1 MDLELFIWGLLLFSG
16 VIVFL
21 LLVIYLPLRW
31 VRKIAKRNGRSV
43 SGFCWLFLLAPYIA
57 WPILL
62 TIDKR
67 EIKLEPESLND
78 E

>member
-1 MDLELFIWGLLLFSG
+1 MDLELLTLGILLFF
-16 VIVFL
+16 VLIFFL
-21 LLVIYLPLRW
+21 WLVIYLPLKW

-67 EIKLEPESLND
+67 EIRLERELS
-78 E
+78 EYE

>member
-1 MDLELFIWGLLLFSG
+1 MDLELLILGLLLFSAL
-16 VIVFL
+16 ILFL
-21 LLVIYLPLRW
+21 LLFIYLPLRW

-67 EIKLEPESLND
+67 EIRLEPESLND

>member
-1 MDLELFIWGLLLFSG
+1 MDLELLFLGMLLFAGFSFF
-16 VIVFL
+16 IFI
-21 LLVIYLPLRW
+21 VIYLPLKW

-43 SGFCWLFLLAPYIA
+43 SGFCWLFLIAPLIA

-67 EIKLEPESLND
+67 EENPTPA
-78 E
+78 

>member
-1 MDLELFIWGLLLFSG
+1 MDLELLILGLLLFSG
-16 VIVFL
+16 VILFL

-67 EIKLEPESLND
+67 ETRLEPESLD
-78 E
+78 YE

>member
-1 MDLELFIWGLLLFSG
+1 VDFELFILGLLLLSG

>member
-1 MDLELFIWGLLLFSG
+1 MDLRLLIWGILLFILLIF
-16 VIVFL
+16 FL
-21 LLVIYLPLRW
+21 WLVIYLPLKW

-67 EIKLEPESLND
+67 EIRLEPELSD
-78 E
+78 YE